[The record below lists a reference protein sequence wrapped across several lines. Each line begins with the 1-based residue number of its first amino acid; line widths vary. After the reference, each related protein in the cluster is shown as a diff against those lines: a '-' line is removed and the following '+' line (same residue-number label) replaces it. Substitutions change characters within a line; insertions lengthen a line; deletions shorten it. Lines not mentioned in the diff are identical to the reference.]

1 MCSSVSLFCAD
12 CTGVCGG
19 RASAPRAQSPPSC
32 SGAAFLRPARSAAPL
47 FCGVDAWSAA
57 GGRGSGARTS
67 ALCVD
72 GLFRVGRAV
81 RLVRSSVSLFCADG
95 RGSAASFGALG
106 RSVTCPPS
114 RPEGVGGKRSR
125 PQKPL
130 RCVGVFPAEC
140 AHCFFALK
148 PPAAV
153 FGLLC
158 ITYVRARVRAFCFF
172 SRGGFSSPPRL
183 QGLAVEVGK
192 IVCNPSSFCF
202 PETPRFLRKGER
214 ANIAALSGGDLS
226 ETQRIKATNQPKPTC
241 TQNFVYK
248 KAPALTKS
256 EGFER
261 ISPKKATC
269 KRLKWAL
276 TPPAVIQDRQGEG

>member
-1 MCSSVSLFCAD
+1 MRPIAAQLLRCCIP
-12 CTGVCGG
+12 
-19 RASAPRAQSPPSC
+19 APRPLSR
-32 SGAAFLRPARSAAPL
+32 AAFLRCRCL
-47 FCGVDAWSAA
+47 SAA

-81 RLVRSSVSLFCADG
+81 RLVRSSVSLFCAGG

-106 RSVTCPPS
+106 RSVSCPPS
-114 RPEGVGGKRSR
+114 LPEGVGGKRSR

-140 AHCFFALK
+140 ARCFFALK

-172 SRGGFSSPPRL
+172 SRGGVFPPRPASR
-183 QGLAVEVGK
+183 GLPSKWGK
-192 IVCNPSSFCF
+192 
-202 PETPRFLRKGER
+202 
-214 ANIAALSGGDLS
+214 
-226 ETQRIKATNQPKPTC
+226 
-241 TQNFVYK
+241 
-248 KAPALTKS
+248 
-256 EGFER
+256 
-261 ISPKKATC
+261 
-269 KRLKWAL
+269 
-276 TPPAVIQDRQGEG
+276 